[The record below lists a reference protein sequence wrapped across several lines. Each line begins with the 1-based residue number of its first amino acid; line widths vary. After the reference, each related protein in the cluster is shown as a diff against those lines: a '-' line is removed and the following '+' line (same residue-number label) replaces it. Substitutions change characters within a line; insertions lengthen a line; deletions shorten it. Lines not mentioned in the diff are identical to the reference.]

1 MYEDPRVRGYAR
13 IRQHGERHQVSS
25 ERRSDLLFT
34 LGTKFAWLLVLGL
47 GRSARI
53 RFVGRQ
59 NLLRLREENRRF
71 ILAVWHGRLL
81 LPVYLH
87 RNEGICAMVS
97 LHRDGELIAQTIQ
110 RLGYTTVRGSS
121 TRGGREAFNEMVRAI
136 RAGANAAI
144 IPDGPTGPRHQLKPG
159 VLFIAQQ
166 TGAAILPLTF
176 ACDRYITF
184 NSWDRFTLWKPFAK
198 CVAVYG
204 DPFYVPRTWTL
215 RQVLRAGKELE
226 QKMIEQ
232 EAFAD
237 ALFRE

>member
-1 MYEDPRVRGYAR
+1 M
-13 IRQHGERHQVSS
+13 SS
-25 ERRSDLLFT
+25 EGRSDLLFK
-34 LGTKFAWLLVLGL
+34 LGTKLAWLLVLGL
-47 GRSARI
+47 GKTARI
-53 RFVGRQ
+53 EFVGRQ
-59 NLLRLREENRRF
+59 HLRRLLDQNQRF

-87 RNEGICAMVS
+87 RNQGICAMVS
-97 LHRDGELIAQTIQ
+97 LHRDGEIIAQTIQ
-110 RLGYTTVRGSS
+110 RLGYVTVRGSS
-121 TRGGREAFNEMVRAI
+121 TRRGREAFNEMVRLV
-136 RAGANAAI
+136 RGGANGAI

-176 ACDRYITF
+176 SCDRSIQF
-184 NSWDRFTLWKPFAK
+184 NSWDRFTLWKPFAR

-204 DPFYVPRTWTL
+204 EPLWIPRKWTL

-226 QKMIEQ
+226 RKMIEQ

-237 ALFRE
+237 AYFRK